1 MTEYYLRI
9 RGGVISLIIGTPL
22 TLLALYFGLFLPAS
36 NSNEDLFLI
45 IPLLMYFQ
53 GFLIALAL
61 VLWRTG
67 TNASTNLLKG
77 QHLRWVIIKYAAN
90 LGLLMGLVFSCTA
103 ILCWSTLSYFFI
115 ISGLFL
121 FAELFIPIVLIFA
134 GAFAVSFIIGLL
146 VCYAIKWQ
154 ITRNQV
160 PPNGPETP

>member
-1 MTEYYLRI
+1 MTEYYLKI

-22 TLLALYFGLFLPAS
+22 ALLALYFGLFLPAS

-45 IPLLMYFQ
+45 IPLVVCSQ

-67 TNASTNLLKG
+67 TNASANLLKG
-77 QHLRWVIIKYAAN
+77 QHVRWVFVKYSTT
-90 LGLLMGLVFSCTA
+90 LGLLMGVVFSCTA
-103 ILCWSTLSYFFI
+103 IFCWSSLSYFFI

-121 FAELFIPIVLIFA
+121 FAELFIPILLIFA
-134 GAFAVSFIIGLL
+134 GAFVVSFIIGIL

-154 ITRNQV
+154 ITRNH
-160 PPNGPETP
+160 PNLNGPETR